1 VTNSPTI
8 SDIDDYVISQE
19 PRSPSHRYGKR
30 PLLSAFVVSVIFHG
44 LIVWGWSA
52 ITSTQPQEQ
61 DLPAV
66 LHAQLAKT
74 VQQEQVKQQT
84 GVLDSSPGEV
94 IQQATSAS
102 RATPQQEQK
111 EAPKKP
117 EQEQTSVD
125 TLTANKAKQK
135 TYKTDKL
142 VNSPSEQQ
150 VQETPKEI
158 QLEAKDNSTEQ
169 EAITRQAQT
178 EAIQESRSPTYN
190 NYHKQL
196 TNYLTQYLAAPKGYE
211 GTLRLKIQL
220 AYGGVPIGVYII
232 ESSGNREIDEWAK
245 RQAIAAGPYPAIPK
259 ELGSTFEFAPTLVF
273 GSEII
278 AE

>member
-1 VTNSPTI
+1 MANSTI
-8 SDIDDYVISQE
+8 PSDIDDYMINQETLPASQE
-19 PRSPSHRYGKR
+19 RGKR
-30 PLLSAFVVSVIFHG
+30 SLLSAFIVSVIFHG
-44 LIVWGWSA
+44 LLIWAWSLL
-52 ITSTQPQEQ
+52 TSTEPQEQ
-61 DLPAV
+61 NLPAV

-111 EAPKKP
+111 ETPKKP

-125 TLTANKAKQK
+125 TLTADKAKQK
-135 TYKTDKL
+135 AYKTDKL
-142 VNSPSEQQ
+142 VNSPAEQQ
-150 VQETPKEI
+150 QQETPKEV

-169 EAITRQAQT
+169 EAITRQAQV
-178 EAIQESRSPTYN
+178 EAIEESRSPTYN

-196 TNYLTQYLAAPKGYE
+196 TNYLTQYLAAPEGYE

-220 AYGGVPIGVYII
+220 AYGGVPIGVYIV

-245 RQAIAAGPYPAIPK
+245 RQAIAAGPYPTIPK

-273 GSEII
+273 E
-278 AE
+278 ADLKK